1 MTYREALRE
10 AFVSFATSWRLLPR
24 YGRDILDHIVNAAW
38 AFAAGLLILVG
49 PVLAL
54 FAPLIAFAVLKAD
67 RDEQRAIAKA
77 AREIDEQYG
86 HMRQKAGD

>member
-38 AFAAGLLILVG
+38 AFGAGLLILVG
-49 PVLAL
+49 PVLSL
-54 FAPLIAFAVLKAD
+54 FAPLIAFAVLAD
-67 RDEQRAIAKA
+67 ERKQARAIEERRA
-77 AREIDEQYG
+77 
-86 HMRQKAGD
+86 MRQKAGD